1 MASHLVLAT
10 LHTNDAASAVTRLT
24 EMGVESFLTSSA
36 VDRVIAQR
44 LARKHCE
51 RCRRPVEIEREI
63 LEGMNFP
70 LEHAPQEMRFH
81 KAVGCERC
89 GETGYRGRVGLYEL
103 MVITDESRQAILRR
117 VSAAEIGHV
126 AERSGMLRLRDEGL
140 IKAARG
146 LTSIEEI
153 LRVVV

>member
-1 MASHLVLAT
+1 
-10 LHTNDAASAVTRLT
+10 
-24 EMGVESFLTSSA
+24 
-36 VDRVIAQR
+36 
-44 LARKHCE
+44 
-51 RCRRPVEIEREI
+51 
-63 LEGMNFP
+63 MNFP

-89 GETGYRGRVGLYEL
+89 GGTGYRGRVGLYEL

-126 AERSGMLRLRDEGL
+126 TQRSGMLRLRDEGL